1 MFNVFKL
8 MFIPSPIDF
17 DYWLFQLNQI
27 VILIELTYL
36 KKSNTTRA
44 ARAAQGCTD
53 DGVRVMDTGTLR
65 E

>member
-1 MFNVFKL
+1 

-44 ARAAQGCTD
+44 ARAAQGC
-53 DGVRVMDTGTLR
+53 
-65 E
+65 